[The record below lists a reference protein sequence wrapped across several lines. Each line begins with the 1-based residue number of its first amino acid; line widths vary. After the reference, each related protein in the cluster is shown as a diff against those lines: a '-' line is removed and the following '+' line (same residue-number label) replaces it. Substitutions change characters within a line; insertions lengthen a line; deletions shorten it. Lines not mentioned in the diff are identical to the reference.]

1 MRRIA
6 VSLPAQ
12 NRTFNF
18 LLNIINFLVALTNG
32 HDVHFHVHQQP
43 KFSSAGIFSRNA
55 HGVWRVVCAHE
66 TGYHEHQANTA
77 DAVCALLG
85 FKGAHYFNSTE
96 FVSQQEMHPITPE
109 LKSGRTRL
117 ASHIHSMVG
126 DNIQLTENEIIMPEL
141 GHPSASRPEKDR
153 LLPTKCLGIYVECN
167 PFSNKTT
174 PLKTLSA
181 GQAVKPKLK
190 DEVPVLLPTIETHN
204 RPNVHF
210 KPQLPATVVNK
221 KDEILDRL
229 DNLIKSKKN
238 KTLLVN
244 EELHE
249 AIEELHWPWLADV
262 YSNGDLWCI
271 GVLID
276 KHWLLVHESCMFGIS
291 LRMHFVSA
299 LLGGGKTKR
308 SLHRSNQ
315 EQIRRIDC
323 FEPVPKSNVLLL
335 HLEKPVKFTHHVLP
349 TFLPDR

>member
-1 MRRIA
+1 M
-6 VSLPAQ
+6 
-12 NRTFNF
+12 
-18 LLNIINFLVALTNG
+18 
-32 HDVHFHVHQQP
+32 HFDVHQQP
-43 KFSSAGIFSRNA
+43 KFSSAGIFSRNG
-55 HGVWRVVCAHE
+55 HGVWRVVCAHD

-85 FKGAHYFNSTE
+85 FKGAHYFNSSE
-96 FVSQQEMHPITPE
+96 FVSQQEMQPITPE
-109 LKSGRTRL
+109 LK
-117 ASHIHSMVG
+117 ASERNRSFAQLRSMVA
-126 DNIQLTENEIIMPEL
+126 DNIQMTENEIIIPEL

-153 LLPTKCLGIYVECN
+153 LLPNKCLGIYVECN
-167 PFSNKTT
+167 LLSNKTT

-181 GQAVKPKLK
+181 GQAVKPKPK
-190 DEVPVLLPTIETHN
+190 EQVPVLLPTIETHN

-210 KPQLPATVVNK
+210 KPQIPAVVVNK

-244 EELHE
+244 EQLHE

-262 YSNGDLWCI
+262 YLNGDLWCI

-276 KHWLLVHESCMFGIS
+276 KHWLLVHESCLSGVS
-291 LRMHFVSA
+291 LNTEYMSA

-308 SLHRSNQ
+308 SLHKSNH
-315 EQIRRIDC
+315 EQIRRVDC
-323 FEPVPKSNVLLL
+323 FEAVPRSNVLLL
-335 HLEKPVKFTHHVLP
+335 HLEQAVRFTHHVLP